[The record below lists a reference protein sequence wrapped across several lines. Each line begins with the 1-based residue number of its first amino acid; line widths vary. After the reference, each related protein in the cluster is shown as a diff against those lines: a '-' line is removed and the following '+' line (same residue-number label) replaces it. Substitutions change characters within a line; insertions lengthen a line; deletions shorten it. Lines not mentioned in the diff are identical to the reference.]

1 MGSECFP
8 TPFSMTN
15 SNNGDIEKD
24 DQTEEPFTEREIEQV
39 LQVAEELDQIPVT
52 PARGLAAT
60 QVKIVGAIIVALVAI
75 IAFQYF
81 RPPNIVEH
89 PSATLVDADRILVR
103 QRATQNF
110 ATCRVSDSLKV
121 LQGGIQPLENLSGLA
136 DKIALAVNDGT
147 MCKINAAKDALEAL
161 AYVPRVVNNATKD
174 LKTVTQFGKTVNCL
188 LKESMGMVESEALR
202 VPKDANAAL
211 VHFQDVLEKL
221 QMKLDSVLT
230 LIDDITLKMEE
241 RLRFLVLMK
250 RAVDEVAQALEGGCA
265 WTWIPFSKAV
275 GGFKNELAWLQE
287 LSSQMTTGAPPMMEN
302 AVTLFRRYSSMLQ
315 LTLVDKIR
323 SQDTKKD
330 EGWVNVI
337 VLQTWTRYGQ
347 PELVAPQVLRNL
359 EILLEL
365 LERVQIG

>member
-1 MGSECFP
+1 
-8 TPFSMTN
+8 MTN
-15 SNNGDIEKD
+15 SNNGDTEKA

-39 LQVAEELDQIPVT
+39 LQVAEELDQIPIN

-75 IAFQYF
+75 IAFQYL
-81 RPPNIVEH
+81 RPPNIVEQ
-89 PSATLVDADRILVR
+89 PSATFFDAGRIMVR
-103 QRATQNF
+103 QRAVQND
-110 ATCRVSDSLKV
+110 ATCEVSHSLGA
-121 LQGGIQPLENLSGLA
+121 LQDAIQPLENLSGLA
-136 DKIALAVNDGT
+136 DKIALAVNDGA
-147 MCKINAAKDALEAL
+147 MRKINAAKDALEAL

-174 LKTVTQFGKTVNCL
+174 LKTVTQFSKTINCL
-188 LKESMGMVESEALR
+188 LKESLGMIESEALR
-202 VPKDANAAL
+202 VPKDAHAAL

-230 LIDDITLKMEE
+230 LINDITLKMEE

-250 RAVDEVAQALEGGCA
+250 RAVDEVAQALKGDRA
-265 WTWIPFSKAV
+265 WIRIPFFKAV
-275 GGFKNELAWLQE
+275 GDFKNELAWLQE
-287 LSSQMTTGAPPMMEN
+287 LSSQMTTGAPPEMEN
-302 AVTLFRRYSSMLQ
+302 AVRLFSDYAEMLQ

-330 EGWVNVI
+330 EFWVNVV